1 MIQFTPVGDSG
12 VLAVCG
18 SEISEQVNAQV
29 MALDAAVQAA
39 QLPGV
44 VETVPTYAAL
54 LVTLDPLQTDA
65 DTLIPALRRLW
76 DALPPVS
83 STAAGRLVEVP
94 VCYGGDYGP
103 DLAFVAQH
111 AGLTEQQVID
121 IHCGRDYRIFMLG
134 FLPGFPYLG
143 GMDERIVC
151 PRLQT
156 PRTKIPAGAVG
167 VGGKQTGIYPLASPG
182 GWQLIGR
189 TPLRL
194 FDPAGGGKL
203 PYAAGDRIRFVPISP
218 EKFETIQKEQG
229 GGTVNLHV
237 ISPGP
242 LTTVQDAGRTGYAAR
257 GSAPVE
263 RRMVTLCGPPTCW
276 RATPQAAGAAVLEM
290 TLQGGKYQFDG
301 DAVFCPGGGR
311 YARCAGW
318 PPGARL
324 YAAFGPR
331 GAGAGNRRGPQR
343 AARLPGRVWRRG
355 YPPVLGS
362 RSTDLKCRMGG
373 LDGRTLKAGDV
384 LPIGAAPAMV
394 EQRWQQIC
402 AKGANRPLGTART
415 PRKAVALFGRA
426 EAAAVPCGA
435 RPPDRCL
442 YRSGAGRICTRG
454 ICFDSRL

>member
-1 MIQFTPVGDSG
+1 MCAKGTAHFLTSPKIPDAKGIFVMIQFTPVGDSG

-94 VCYGGDYGP
+94 VCYGGDYGH

-111 AGLTEQQVID
+111 AGLPEQQVID

-167 VGGKQTGIYPLASPG
+167 IGGKQTGIYPLASPG

-229 GGTVNLHV
+229 
-237 ISPGP
+237 
-242 LTTVQDAGRTGYAAR
+242 
-257 GSAPVE
+257 
-263 RRMVTLCGPPTCW
+263 
-276 RATPQAAGAAVLEM
+276 AVL
-290 TLQGGKYQFDG
+290 
-301 DAVFCPGGGR
+301 
-311 YARCAGW
+311 
-318 PPGARL
+318 
-324 YAAFGPR
+324 
-331 GAGAGNRRGPQR
+331 
-343 AARLPGRVWRRG
+343 
-355 YPPVLGS
+355 
-362 RSTDLKCRMGG
+362 
-373 LDGRTLKAGDV
+373 
-384 LPIGAAPAMV
+384 
-394 EQRWQQIC
+394 
-402 AKGANRPLGTART
+402 
-415 PRKAVALFGRA
+415 
-426 EAAAVPCGA
+426 
-435 RPPDRCL
+435 
-442 YRSGAGRICTRG
+442 
-454 ICFDSRL
+454 

>member
-1 MIQFTPVGDSG
+1 MCAREPKGTAHFLTSPKIPDAKGIFVMIQFTPVGDSG

-167 VGGKQTGIYPLASPG
+167 IGGKQTGIYPLASPG

-194 FDPAGGGKL
+194 FDSAGGGRL

-229 GGTVNLHV
+229 
-237 ISPGP
+237 
-242 LTTVQDAGRTGYAAR
+242 AA
-257 GSAPVE
+257 
-263 RRMVTLCGPPTCW
+263 L
-276 RATPQAAGAAVLEM
+276 
-290 TLQGGKYQFDG
+290 
-301 DAVFCPGGGR
+301 
-311 YARCAGW
+311 
-318 PPGARL
+318 
-324 YAAFGPR
+324 
-331 GAGAGNRRGPQR
+331 
-343 AARLPGRVWRRG
+343 
-355 YPPVLGS
+355 
-362 RSTDLKCRMGG
+362 
-373 LDGRTLKAGDV
+373 
-384 LPIGAAPAMV
+384 
-394 EQRWQQIC
+394 
-402 AKGANRPLGTART
+402 
-415 PRKAVALFGRA
+415 
-426 EAAAVPCGA
+426 
-435 RPPDRCL
+435 
-442 YRSGAGRICTRG
+442 
-454 ICFDSRL
+454 

>member
-1 MIQFTPVGDSG
+1 M
-12 VLAVCG
+12 
-18 SEISEQVNAQV
+18 
-29 MALDAAVQAA
+29 
-39 QLPGV
+39 
-44 VETVPTYAAL
+44 
-54 LVTLDPLQTDA
+54 QTDA

-167 VGGKQTGIYPLASPG
+167 IGGKQTGIYPLASPG

-194 FDPAGGGKL
+194 FDSAGGGKL

-229 GGTVNLHV
+229 
-237 ISPGP
+237 
-242 LTTVQDAGRTGYAAR
+242 AA
-257 GSAPVE
+257 
-263 RRMVTLCGPPTCW
+263 L
-276 RATPQAAGAAVLEM
+276 
-290 TLQGGKYQFDG
+290 
-301 DAVFCPGGGR
+301 
-311 YARCAGW
+311 
-318 PPGARL
+318 
-324 YAAFGPR
+324 
-331 GAGAGNRRGPQR
+331 
-343 AARLPGRVWRRG
+343 
-355 YPPVLGS
+355 
-362 RSTDLKCRMGG
+362 
-373 LDGRTLKAGDV
+373 
-384 LPIGAAPAMV
+384 
-394 EQRWQQIC
+394 
-402 AKGANRPLGTART
+402 
-415 PRKAVALFGRA
+415 
-426 EAAAVPCGA
+426 
-435 RPPDRCL
+435 
-442 YRSGAGRICTRG
+442 
-454 ICFDSRL
+454 

>member
-1 MIQFTPVGDSG
+1 MCAKGTAHFLTSPKIPDAKGIFVMIQFTPVGDSG

-65 DTLIPALRRLW
+65 AT
-76 DALPPVS
+76 
-83 STAAGRLVEVP
+83 
-94 VCYGGDYGP
+94 
-103 DLAFVAQH
+103 LAFVAQH

-167 VGGKQTGIYPLASPG
+167 IGGKQTGIYPLASPG

-229 GGTVNLHV
+229 
-237 ISPGP
+237 
-242 LTTVQDAGRTGYAAR
+242 
-257 GSAPVE
+257 
-263 RRMVTLCGPPTCW
+263 
-276 RATPQAAGAAVLEM
+276 AVL
-290 TLQGGKYQFDG
+290 
-301 DAVFCPGGGR
+301 
-311 YARCAGW
+311 
-318 PPGARL
+318 
-324 YAAFGPR
+324 
-331 GAGAGNRRGPQR
+331 
-343 AARLPGRVWRRG
+343 
-355 YPPVLGS
+355 
-362 RSTDLKCRMGG
+362 
-373 LDGRTLKAGDV
+373 
-384 LPIGAAPAMV
+384 
-394 EQRWQQIC
+394 
-402 AKGANRPLGTART
+402 
-415 PRKAVALFGRA
+415 
-426 EAAAVPCGA
+426 
-435 RPPDRCL
+435 
-442 YRSGAGRICTRG
+442 
-454 ICFDSRL
+454 

>member
-143 GMDERIVC
+143 
-151 PRLQT
+151 
-156 PRTKIPAGAVG
+156 AVG
-167 VGGKQTGIYPLASPG
+167 IGGKQTGIYPLASPG

-229 GGTVNLHV
+229 
-237 ISPGP
+237 
-242 LTTVQDAGRTGYAAR
+242 AA
-257 GSAPVE
+257 
-263 RRMVTLCGPPTCW
+263 L
-276 RATPQAAGAAVLEM
+276 
-290 TLQGGKYQFDG
+290 
-301 DAVFCPGGGR
+301 
-311 YARCAGW
+311 
-318 PPGARL
+318 
-324 YAAFGPR
+324 
-331 GAGAGNRRGPQR
+331 
-343 AARLPGRVWRRG
+343 
-355 YPPVLGS
+355 
-362 RSTDLKCRMGG
+362 
-373 LDGRTLKAGDV
+373 
-384 LPIGAAPAMV
+384 
-394 EQRWQQIC
+394 
-402 AKGANRPLGTART
+402 
-415 PRKAVALFGRA
+415 
-426 EAAAVPCGA
+426 
-435 RPPDRCL
+435 
-442 YRSGAGRICTRG
+442 
-454 ICFDSRL
+454 

>member
-1 MIQFTPVGDSG
+1 MCAKGTAHFLTSPKIPDAKGIFVMIQFTPVGDSG

-39 QLPGV
+39 QLLGVVETVPTYAALLVTLDPLQTDADTLIPALRRLWDALPPVSSTAAGRLVEVPVCYGGDYGPDLAFVAQHAGLTEQQVIDIHCGRDYRIFMLGFLPGFPYLGGMDERIVCPRLQTPRTKIPAGDSGVLAVCGSEISEQVNAQVMALDAAVQAAQLLGV

-167 VGGKQTGIYPLASPG
+167 IGGKQTGIYPLASPG

-218 EKFETIQKEQG
+218 EKFEIIQKEQG
-229 GGTVNLHV
+229 
-237 ISPGP
+237 
-242 LTTVQDAGRTGYAAR
+242 AA
-257 GSAPVE
+257 
-263 RRMVTLCGPPTCW
+263 L
-276 RATPQAAGAAVLEM
+276 
-290 TLQGGKYQFDG
+290 
-301 DAVFCPGGGR
+301 
-311 YARCAGW
+311 
-318 PPGARL
+318 
-324 YAAFGPR
+324 
-331 GAGAGNRRGPQR
+331 
-343 AARLPGRVWRRG
+343 
-355 YPPVLGS
+355 
-362 RSTDLKCRMGG
+362 
-373 LDGRTLKAGDV
+373 
-384 LPIGAAPAMV
+384 
-394 EQRWQQIC
+394 
-402 AKGANRPLGTART
+402 
-415 PRKAVALFGRA
+415 
-426 EAAAVPCGA
+426 
-435 RPPDRCL
+435 
-442 YRSGAGRICTRG
+442 
-454 ICFDSRL
+454 

>member
-1 MIQFTPVGDSG
+1 MCARDTAHFLTSPKIPDAKGIFVMIQFTPVGDSG

-156 PRTKIPAGAVG
+156 PRPKIPAGAVG
-167 VGGKQTGIYPLASPG
+167 IGGKQTGIYPLASPG

-229 GGTVNLHV
+229 
-237 ISPGP
+237 
-242 LTTVQDAGRTGYAAR
+242 AA
-257 GSAPVE
+257 
-263 RRMVTLCGPPTCW
+263 L
-276 RATPQAAGAAVLEM
+276 
-290 TLQGGKYQFDG
+290 
-301 DAVFCPGGGR
+301 
-311 YARCAGW
+311 
-318 PPGARL
+318 
-324 YAAFGPR
+324 
-331 GAGAGNRRGPQR
+331 
-343 AARLPGRVWRRG
+343 
-355 YPPVLGS
+355 
-362 RSTDLKCRMGG
+362 
-373 LDGRTLKAGDV
+373 
-384 LPIGAAPAMV
+384 
-394 EQRWQQIC
+394 
-402 AKGANRPLGTART
+402 
-415 PRKAVALFGRA
+415 
-426 EAAAVPCGA
+426 
-435 RPPDRCL
+435 
-442 YRSGAGRICTRG
+442 
-454 ICFDSRL
+454 

>member
-167 VGGKQTGIYPLASPG
+167 IGGKQTGIYPLASPG

-218 EKFETIQKEQG
+218 EKFETIQKEPE
-229 GGTVNLHV
+229 
-237 ISPGP
+237 SAGP
-242 LTTVQDAGRTGYAAR
+242 RPADYRAGRR
-257 GSAPVE
+257 PH
-263 RRMVTLCGPPTCW
+263 RLC
-276 RATPQAAGAAVLEM
+276 RAGVPHLWS
-290 TLQGGKYQFDG
+290 GGWL
-301 DAVFCPGGGR
+301 R
-311 YARCAGW
+311 YADCQPAGGQ
-318 PPGARL
+318 PPGSRC
-324 YAAFGPR
+324 R
-331 GAGAGNRRGPQR
+331 RAGNDP
-343 AARLPGRVWRRG
+343 
-355 YPPVLGS
+355 
-362 RSTDLKCRMGG
+362 
-373 LDGRTLKAGDV
+373 
-384 LPIGAAPAMV
+384 
-394 EQRWQQIC
+394 
-402 AKGANRPLGTART
+402 
-415 PRKAVALFGRA
+415 
-426 EAAAVPCGA
+426 
-435 RPPDRCL
+435 
-442 YRSGAGRICTRG
+442 AGRQVPV
-454 ICFDSRL
+454 

>member
-167 VGGKQTGIYPLASPG
+167 IGGKQTGIYPLASPG

-218 EKFETIQKEQG
+218 ESLKPSRKNRGRHCELACDTPRPADHRAGCRPHWLCRAGIPHLWSG
-229 GGTVNLHV
+229 GWLRYADRQPAGGQP
-237 ISPGP
+237 PGSRCRRAGNDP
-242 LTTVQDAGRTGYAAR
+242 AGRQV
-257 GSAPVE
+257 SV
-263 RRMVTLCGPPTCW
+263 
-276 RATPQAAGAAVLEM
+276 
-290 TLQGGKYQFDG
+290 
-301 DAVFCPGGGR
+301 
-311 YARCAGW
+311 
-318 PPGARL
+318 
-324 YAAFGPR
+324 
-331 GAGAGNRRGPQR
+331 
-343 AARLPGRVWRRG
+343 
-355 YPPVLGS
+355 
-362 RSTDLKCRMGG
+362 
-373 LDGRTLKAGDV
+373 
-384 LPIGAAPAMV
+384 
-394 EQRWQQIC
+394 
-402 AKGANRPLGTART
+402 
-415 PRKAVALFGRA
+415 
-426 EAAAVPCGA
+426 
-435 RPPDRCL
+435 
-442 YRSGAGRICTRG
+442 
-454 ICFDSRL
+454 

>member
-1 MIQFTPVGDSG
+1 MCAKGTAHFLTSPKIPDAKGIFVMIQFTPVGDSG

-65 DTLIPALRRLW
+65 DT
-76 DALPPVS
+76 
-83 STAAGRLVEVP
+83 
-94 VCYGGDYGP
+94 
-103 DLAFVAQH
+103 
-111 AGLTEQQVID
+111 EQQVID

-167 VGGKQTGIYPLASPG
+167 IGGKQTGIYPLASPG

-229 GGTVNLHV
+229 
-237 ISPGP
+237 
-242 LTTVQDAGRTGYAAR
+242 AA
-257 GSAPVE
+257 
-263 RRMVTLCGPPTCW
+263 L
-276 RATPQAAGAAVLEM
+276 
-290 TLQGGKYQFDG
+290 
-301 DAVFCPGGGR
+301 
-311 YARCAGW
+311 
-318 PPGARL
+318 
-324 YAAFGPR
+324 
-331 GAGAGNRRGPQR
+331 
-343 AARLPGRVWRRG
+343 
-355 YPPVLGS
+355 
-362 RSTDLKCRMGG
+362 
-373 LDGRTLKAGDV
+373 
-384 LPIGAAPAMV
+384 
-394 EQRWQQIC
+394 
-402 AKGANRPLGTART
+402 
-415 PRKAVALFGRA
+415 
-426 EAAAVPCGA
+426 
-435 RPPDRCL
+435 
-442 YRSGAGRICTRG
+442 
-454 ICFDSRL
+454 

>member
-1 MIQFTPVGDSG
+1 MCTREPKGTAHFLTSPKIPDAKGIFVMIQFTPVGDSG

-167 VGGKQTGIYPLASPG
+167 IGLTRRGTASGLCPSARKSLKASRKNRGRHCELACDKPRPADHRAGCRPHRLCRAGVPHLWSG
-182 GWQLIGR
+182 GW
-189 TPLRL
+189 LRYADRKPAGGQPPGSRCRRAGN
-194 FDPAGGGKL
+194 DPAG
-203 PYAAGDRIRFVPISP
+203 RQVS
-218 EKFETIQKEQG
+218 
-229 GGTVNLHV
+229 V
-237 ISPGP
+237 
-242 LTTVQDAGRTGYAAR
+242 
-257 GSAPVE
+257 
-263 RRMVTLCGPPTCW
+263 
-276 RATPQAAGAAVLEM
+276 
-290 TLQGGKYQFDG
+290 
-301 DAVFCPGGGR
+301 
-311 YARCAGW
+311 
-318 PPGARL
+318 
-324 YAAFGPR
+324 
-331 GAGAGNRRGPQR
+331 
-343 AARLPGRVWRRG
+343 
-355 YPPVLGS
+355 
-362 RSTDLKCRMGG
+362 
-373 LDGRTLKAGDV
+373 
-384 LPIGAAPAMV
+384 
-394 EQRWQQIC
+394 
-402 AKGANRPLGTART
+402 
-415 PRKAVALFGRA
+415 
-426 EAAAVPCGA
+426 
-435 RPPDRCL
+435 
-442 YRSGAGRICTRG
+442 
-454 ICFDSRL
+454 

>member
-1 MIQFTPVGDSG
+1 MCAKGTAHFLTSPKISDAKGIFVMIQFTPVGDSG

-167 VGGKQTGIYPLASPG
+167 IGGKQTGIYRWLP
-182 GWQLIGR
+182 
-189 TPLRL
+189 
-194 FDPAGGGKL
+194 PAGG
-203 PYAAGDRIRFVPISP
+203 S
-218 EKFETIQKEQG
+218 
-229 GGTVNLHV
+229 
-237 ISPGP
+237 
-242 LTTVQDAGRTGYAAR
+242 
-257 GSAPVE
+257 
-263 RRMVTLCGPPTCW
+263 
-276 RATPQAAGAAVLEM
+276 
-290 TLQGGKYQFDG
+290 
-301 DAVFCPGGGR
+301 
-311 YARCAGW
+311 
-318 PPGARL
+318 
-324 YAAFGPR
+324 
-331 GAGAGNRRGPQR
+331 
-343 AARLPGRVWRRG
+343 
-355 YPPVLGS
+355 
-362 RSTDLKCRMGG
+362 
-373 LDGRTLKAGDV
+373 
-384 LPIGAAPAMV
+384 
-394 EQRWQQIC
+394 
-402 AKGANRPLGTART
+402 
-415 PRKAVALFGRA
+415 
-426 EAAAVPCGA
+426 
-435 RPPDRCL
+435 
-442 YRSGAGRICTRG
+442 
-454 ICFDSRL
+454 

>member
-1 MIQFTPVGDSG
+1 MCAKGTAHFLTSPKIPDAKGIFVMIQFTPVGDSG

-151 PRLQT
+151 PPVADPAHQD
-156 PRTKIPAGAVG
+156 PRGGGGHWRQADGHLPAGFPRRV
-167 VGGKQTGIYPLASPG
+167 
-182 GWQLIGR
+182 
-189 TPLRL
+189 
-194 FDPAGGGKL
+194 
-203 PYAAGDRIRFVPISP
+203 AADRP
-218 EKFETIQKEQG
+218 
-229 GGTVNLHV
+229 H
-237 ISPGP
+237 
-242 LTTVQDAGRTGYAAR
+242 AA
-257 GSAPVE
+257 APV
-263 RRMVTLCGPPTCW
+263 
-276 RATPQAAGAAVLEM
+276 
-290 TLQGGKYQFDG
+290 
-301 DAVFCPGGGR
+301 
-311 YARCAGW
+311 
-318 PPGARL
+318 
-324 YAAFGPR
+324 
-331 GAGAGNRRGPQR
+331 
-343 AARLPGRVWRRG
+343 
-355 YPPVLGS
+355 
-362 RSTDLKCRMGG
+362 
-373 LDGRTLKAGDV
+373 
-384 LPIGAAPAMV
+384 
-394 EQRWQQIC
+394 
-402 AKGANRPLGTART
+402 
-415 PRKAVALFGRA
+415 
-426 EAAAVPCGA
+426 
-435 RPPDRCL
+435 
-442 YRSGAGRICTRG
+442 
-454 ICFDSRL
+454 